1 MKSVHTSNQA
11 GKDNIMSA
19 STRLSRH
26 IALLAAC
33 AMALAAA
40 IGCTPVESFLAGGQA
55 GASSEELR
63 ILVPS
68 VAGGGYDLTART
80 MVQALADEG
89 TATADVVVLPGSGG
103 IVGLNR
109 LVLER
114 GNPDLLMVMGL
125 GVLGSVEILPSQ
137 HTLADATPIARL
149 MDEPEAVLVPSDSP
163 FTTLAD
169 LTSAWTQDPS
179 SISIGGGSSEGGPD
193 GLFRLLLARAVGV
206 DPSLSPS
213 RTYDGGGEL
222 LPALLTGQ
230 VDVAATGL
238 GEYLDQIAAGTV
250 RVLAVSSP
258 QRSPAVDAP
267 TLAELGVDVTFT
279 NWRGL
284 MAPPGLTDD
293 QRLRLQT
300 LVTDLTASPRWNELS
315 RRNGWNSAVLTE
327 PEFSEFLQDQS
338 RFVAATLDR

>member
-1 MKSVHTSNQA
+1 
-11 GKDNIMSA
+11 MSA
-19 STRLSRH
+19 STRRSRY

-33 AMALAAA
+33 ATALAAA

-55 GASSEELR
+55 GGSSEELR

-80 MVQALADEG
+80 MVQAFADEG
-89 TATADVVVLPGSGG
+89 TATADVLVLPGSGG

-149 MDEPEAVLVPSDSP
+149 MEEPEAVLVPSDSP

-179 SISIGGGSSEGGPD
+179 SISRGGGSSEGGPD

-206 DPSLSPS
+206 DPALSPS

-293 QRLRLQT
+293 QRLRLQA
-300 LVTDLTASPRWNELS
+300 LVTDLAASPRWNELS
-315 RRNGWNSAVLTE
+315 RRNGWNSAVLIE

-338 RFVAATLDR
+338 RFVAVTLDR

>member
-1 MKSVHTSNQA
+1 
-11 GKDNIMSA
+11 MSA

-26 IALLAAC
+26 IALLSAC
-33 AMALAAA
+33 AMALVLA
-40 IGCTPVESFLAGGQA
+40 IGCTPVESFLTGGQA
-55 GASSEELR
+55 GGSSEELR

-89 TATADVVVLPGSGG
+89 AATADVVVLPGSGG
-103 IVGLNR
+103 VVGLNR

-137 HTLADATPIARL
+137 HTLTDATPIARL
-149 MDEPEAVLVPSDSP
+149 MDEPEAVLVPADSP
-163 FTTLAD
+163 FTNLAD

-206 DPSLSPS
+206 DPSLSPA

-267 TLAELGVDVTFT
+267 TLAELGVDVIFT

-300 LVTDLTASPRWNELS
+300 LVTDLTSSPRWNELS

-327 PEFSEFLQDQS
+327 PEFSEFLRDQS
-338 RFVAATLDR
+338 RFVAATLDAQSLN